1 MATIHGSSG
10 AMRER
15 LVLQSKTPQP
25 VSVTILTEAVG
36 VALAVTATPHGF
48 ESGDRVRMA
57 GAVSPAGSPP
67 MWGDDDGFN
76 GLVTVT
82 VVNTTEFTYPTT
94 VNLGSPDV
102 VGGTVTATYVSDA
115 QGGQRAIWSTVAT
128 VAAEMIPIRAWERL
142 QAAALQVE
150 RTYRFRI
157 YARADA
163 SELLRALWTP
173 TWPPGSVTQTLEI
186 TGVLPDAEC
195 AAYQLLE
202 CSR

>member
-15 LVLQSKTPQP
+15 LVLQSKAPRP
-25 VSVTILTEAVG
+25 VSVTSLTEAAG
-36 VALAVTATPHGF
+36 LALAFTAAAHGF

-57 GAVSPAGSPP
+57 GAVPPWGSPP
-67 MWGDDDGFN
+67 LWGNDDGAN
-76 GLVTVT
+76 GVVTVT
-82 VVNTTEFTYPTT
+82 VLSTTAFTYPMAIG
-94 VNLGSPDV
+94 VGSPGTI
-102 VGGTVTATYVSDA
+102 GGTITATYVSDA
-115 QGGQRAIWSTVAT
+115 QGGQRATWSTVAT